1 MAKKIDNNET
11 IEKTSENERKGF
23 SFWRVFDPRQEVH
36 LTKNVSSSPILDED
50 GIQMK
55 FGITLEG
62 ADEFRTKNFPYEEGE
77 IYRAGFRNGAE
88 SFPFITKYQLPE
100 SLEDRIAVILGFSK
114 RLEKAAVPA
123 GSLNFTPA
131 QDVVFWFEVMWGD
144 KGEMKLRPVSYNVD
158 PMSLDIELNRKTV
171 GSEILALTGKRG
183 SIFPEWY
190 IRAKLPELF

>member
-1 MAKKIDNNET
+1 MAKQKIDNNEI
-11 IEKTSENERKGF
+11 IEKEESARKGF
-23 SFWRVFDPRQEVH
+23 SFWRVFDPRVEVH

-50 GIQMK
+50 GVQTK

-114 RLEKAAVPA
+114 RLEKADIPA
-123 GSLNFTPA
+123 GSLNFCPSQNA
-131 QDVVFWFEVMWGD
+131 VFWFEVAWSE
-144 KGEMKLRPVSYNVD
+144 KGEMKLRPVSYSMNLSSSESED
-158 PMSLDIELNRKTV
+158 RKAI

-190 IRAKLPELF
+190 IKAKLPEVF